1 VIENKKHH
9 GHNHKSKGRKKRK
22 IKRLYAYTAY
32 DLMAYFALRPELY
45 SDAVADIEPKDQT
58 DAP

>member
-1 VIENKKHH
+1 MADTYT
-9 GHNHKSKGRKKRK
+9 GQAT
-22 IKRLYAYTAY
+22 LPYAQTAY